1 GHLARRPTRARRH
14 HPARH
19 RLPPRPGP
27 PHPPRRARRHWI
39 APTLP
44 RPVLHPPRPRL
55 RRPRMATQLRLR
67 HPARRR
73 PRRRPR
79 HHAPL
84 AAHLR
89 KQPLLCPRSGSGVT
103 VFRRGVRALITG
115 PDGRILL
122 MRVRD
127 EMPLDASDP
136 VTDYW
141 ILVGGGVEPG
151 ESLDAAMVREI
162 FEETG
167 QVVDD

>member
-1 GHLARRPTRARRH
+1 
-14 HPARH
+14 
-19 RLPPRPGP
+19 
-27 PHPPRRARRHWI
+27 
-39 APTLP
+39 
-44 RPVLHPPRPRL
+44 
-55 RRPRMATQLRLR
+55 
-67 HPARRR
+67 
-73 PRRRPR
+73 
-79 HHAPL
+79 
-84 AAHLR
+84 
-89 KQPLLCPRSGSGVT
+89 VT

-167 QVVDD
+167 QVVDDPGSCIWRRRKSITDASGVTRAVDEWYFWCRFASTELSRANLSEYERGYVQELSWWAIDDPDLRNVRIFPSGFVDAARSVLRDGRPAEPRWLE